1 MYDQLQ
7 SIEDRYEELGEL
19 LSDPAVISDTKRF
32 MELSKE
38 EANTRETVEVYR
50 RYKQVVEGISDA
62 EELLSENLDA
72 EMAEMAKEELSD
84 LKKEKE
90 VLEDRIKILLLPKD
104 PMMIKT
110 SSWKSVV
117 QPVAMKPHFL
127 LATYLICTK
136 NMQKHKGGK
145 RKF

>member
-90 VLEDRIKILLLPKD
+90 VLEKLWEILNLNPEISSYLSLEYALGKIMDDILKIIME
-104 PMMIKT
+104 PME
-110 SSWKSVV
+110 
-117 QPVAMKPHFL
+117 MK
-127 LATYLICTK
+127 
-136 NMQKHKGGK
+136 
-145 RKF
+145 